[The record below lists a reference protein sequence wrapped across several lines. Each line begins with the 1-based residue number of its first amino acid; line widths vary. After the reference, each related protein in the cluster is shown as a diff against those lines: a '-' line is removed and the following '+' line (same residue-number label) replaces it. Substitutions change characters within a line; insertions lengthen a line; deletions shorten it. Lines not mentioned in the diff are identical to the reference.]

1 MRCLANSL
9 SREFSIAEK
18 YAKNI
23 LALFEDGATVP
34 FIARYRKESSGGM
47 LDVDLRR
54 FHERWQYLVELE
66 KRRDSILATLEKHP
80 SCPESV
86 MLKIKRATTK
96 SELED
101 LFAPF
106 KSTRKSKATEAAELG
121 LTPLAEALWAGVLS
135 ERSKDI
141 SEWLASSNVSLGAK
155 EALEGARE
163 IIIET
168 LSLDADLL
176 KQGRELLL
184 SKGQMQSKLVRG
196 KKEIGEKYRD
206 YFEYSEA
213 VRKMP
218 SHRVLALFRG
228 KKESILKLSIL
239 LLNEESELSRL
250 NLSHLLGLF
259 NAQKNEKN
267 VAFCKLNVKQKEYL
281 LLAWDKKIHS
291 KLESDIFSILKEQA
305 EEGAINV
312 FANNLNDLLMSAPA
326 GAHRV
331 IGVDPGF
338 RNGVKLAVINE
349 LGDVIDHGVI
359 YPFTSESQKD
369 KAMARLLDLIKQ
381 HKVAWLAIGNGTASR
396 ESEQLINQLI
406 QQENLSCR
414 TVVISEAGASVYSAS
429 DVAINEF
436 PDLDV
441 TIRGAISIAR
451 RFQDP
456 LAELVKIDPQAIGVG
471 QYQHDVK
478 PAQLAS
484 SLTNVVEDCVN
495 KVGVDVNLAS
505 ASLLSYVAGLTKRM
519 AQNIVEYRR
528 QKGRIESR
536 EELLKVKGIGAKA
549 FEQCAGFLRVLNGR
563 EVLDSSGVHPESYS
577 LVRSMAHA
585 MSTQVDKLL
594 DNGAAINQ
602 LQLKFAD
609 FSGVDRYTFDDTL
622 KELAKPGRD
631 PRPEFRYAE
640 FDQSVQ
646 SMADLTEGMSLEGV
660 VTNVAAFGAFVDI
673 GVHQDGLIHISQLAD
688 RFVKDP
694 RDLVRVGQVI
704 KVTVLEV
711 DEKRKRISLKATG
724 L

>member
-1 MRCLANSL
+1 MRRLENTL
-9 SREFSIAEK
+9 SREFSIQEK
-18 YAKNI
+18 YSRNI
-23 LALFEDGATVP
+23 LAMFEEGATVP
-34 FIARYRKESSGGM
+34 FIARYRKESTGGM

-66 KRRDSILATLEKHP
+66 KRRMSILTVLENKP
-80 SCPESV
+80 DCPKGV
-86 MLKIKRATTK
+86 ITKINQAITK

-101 LFAPF
+101 IFAPF
-106 KSTRKSKATEAAELG
+106 KTTRKSKASEAIEIG
-121 LTPLAEALWAGVLS
+121 LKPLAEDLWAGTLS
-135 ERSKDI
+135 EQPKDLVQ
-141 SEWLASSNVSLGAK
+141 WMKNNSLEMEVQK
-155 EALEGARE
+155 ALEGALD

-168 LSLDADLL
+168 LSQDTELL
-176 KQGRELLL
+176 KQGRSLLL
-184 SKGQMQSKLVRG
+184 SIGEVQSKLVRG
-196 KKEIGEKYRD
+196 KKDLGEKYRD
-206 YFEYSEA
+206 YFDYSEA
-213 VRKMP
+213 VKKIP
-218 SHRVLALFRG
+218 SHRLLALFRG
-228 KKESILKLSIL
+228 KKEAILKLSINL
-239 LLNEESELSRL
+239 PNETVDLSRL
-250 NLSHLLGLF
+250 NLDHLAF
-259 NAQKNEKN
+259 IFSPQVERNA
-267 VAFCKLNVKQKEYL
+267 ALCKLSVNQKRYL
-281 LLAWDKKIHS
+281 FLAWEKKLS
-291 KLESDIFSILKEQA
+291 AKLESDIFSVLKEQA

-326 GAHRV
+326 GPHRV

-349 LGDVIDHGVI
+349 FGEVVDHGVI
-359 YPFTSESQKD
+359 YPFTSDAQKQ
-369 KAMARLLDLIKQ
+369 KAISSLLNYITQ
-381 HKVAWLAIGNGTASR
+381 HNVEWLAIGNGTASR
-396 ESEQLINQLI
+396 ETEQLANQLI
-406 QQENLSCR
+406 EKEGLSCR
-414 TVVISEAGASVYSAS
+414 AVVVSEAGASVYSAS
-429 DVAINEF
+429 DVAISEF

-441 TIRGAISIAR
+441 TIRGAVSIAR

-484 SLTNVVEDCVN
+484 SLANVVEDCVN

-505 ASLLSYVAGLTKRM
+505 ASLLSYVAGLSNRM
-519 AQNIVEYRR
+519 AQNIIDYRR

-536 EELLKVKGIGAKA
+536 GELLKVKGIGAKG
-549 FEQCAGFLRVLNGR
+549 FEQCAGFLRVLEGC
-563 EVLDSSGVHPESYS
+563 EVLDSSGVHPESYP
-577 LVRSMAHA
+577 LVRTMAKA
-585 MSTQVDKLL
+585 MNMQIQSLL
-594 DNGAAINQ
+594 GNVSAINQ

-640 FDQSVQ
+640 FDQGVQ
-646 SMADLTEGMSLEGV
+646 SMSDLVEGMSLEGV

>member
-1 MRCLANSL
+1 MRRLENTL
-9 SREFSIAEK
+9 SREFSIQEK
-18 YAKNI
+18 YSRNI
-23 LALFEDGATVP
+23 LAMFEEGATVP
-34 FIARYRKESSGGM
+34 FIARYRKESTGGM

-66 KRRDSILATLEKHP
+66 KRRMSILTALENKP
-80 SCPESV
+80 DCPKGV
-86 MLKIKRATTK
+86 ITKINQAITK

-101 LFAPF
+101 IFAPF
-106 KSTRKSKATEAAELG
+106 KTTRKSKASEAIEIGLKPMAED
-121 LTPLAEALWAGVLS
+121 LWAGTLS
-135 ERSKDI
+135 EQPKDLVQ
-141 SEWLASSNVSLGAK
+141 WMKNNSLEMEVQK
-155 EALEGARE
+155 ALEGALD

-168 LSLDADLL
+168 LSQDTELL
-176 KQGRELLL
+176 KQGRSLLL
-184 SKGQMQSKLVRG
+184 SIGEVQSKLVRG
-196 KKEIGEKYRD
+196 KKDVGEKYRD
-206 YFEYSEA
+206 YFDYSEA
-213 VRKMP
+213 VKKIP
-218 SHRVLALFRG
+218 SHRLLALFRG
-228 KKESILKLSIL
+228 KKEAILKLSINL
-239 LLNEESELSRL
+239 PNETVDLSRL
-250 NLSHLLGLF
+250 NLDHLAF
-259 NAQKNEKN
+259 IFSPQVERNA
-267 VAFCKLNVKQKEYL
+267 ALCKLSVNQKRYL
-281 LLAWDKKIHS
+281 FLAWEKKLS
-291 KLESDIFSILKEQA
+291 AKLESDIFSVLKEQA

-326 GAHRV
+326 GPHRV

-349 LGDVIDHGVI
+349 FGEVVDHGVI
-359 YPFTSESQKD
+359 YPFTSDAQKQ
-369 KAMARLLDLIKQ
+369 KAISSLLNYITQ
-381 HKVAWLAIGNGTASR
+381 HNVEWLAIGNGTASR
-396 ESEQLINQLI
+396 ETEQLANQLI
-406 QQENLSCR
+406 EKEGLSCR
-414 TVVISEAGASVYSAS
+414 AVVVSEAGASVYSAS
-429 DVAINEF
+429 DVAISEF

-441 TIRGAISIAR
+441 TIRGAVSIAR

-478 PAQLAS
+478 AAQLAS
-484 SLTNVVEDCVN
+484 SLANVVEDCVN

-505 ASLLSYVAGLTKRM
+505 ASLLSYVAGLSNRM
-519 AQNIVEYRR
+519 AQNIIDYRR

-536 EELLKVKGIGAKA
+536 GELLKVKGIGAKG
-549 FEQCAGFLRVLNGR
+549 FEQCAGFLRVLEGC
-563 EVLDSSGVHPESYS
+563 EVLDSSGVHPESYP
-577 LVRSMAHA
+577 LVRTMAKA
-585 MSTQVDKLL
+585 MNMQIQSLL
-594 DNGAAINQ
+594 GNVSAINQ

-640 FDQSVQ
+640 FDQGVQ
-646 SMADLTEGMSLEGV
+646 SMSDLVEGMSLEGV

>member
-1 MRCLANSL
+1 MKCLTHSL
-9 SREFSIAEK
+9 SQEFSIAEK

-23 LALFEDGATVP
+23 LALFEEGATVP
-34 FIARYRKESSGGM
+34 FIARYRKESTGGM

-54 FHERWQYLVELE
+54 FHARWQYLVELE
-66 KRRDSILATLEKHP
+66 KRRSSILTTLEEHP
-80 SCPESV
+80 HCPAKV
-86 MLKIKRATTK
+86 LLKIKQATTK
-96 SELED
+96 TELED

-106 KSTRKSKATEAAELG
+106 KTTRKTKAMEAAEQG
-121 LTPLAEALWAGVLS
+121 LTPLAAALWSGELL
-135 ERSKDI
+135 EQPKDI
-141 SEWLASSNVSLGAK
+141 SAWLALHNLTLDAN
-155 EALEGARE
+155 EALEGALEIMTEALSQDAGLLQQARE
-163 IIIET
+163 
-168 LSLDADLL
+168 
-176 KQGRELLL
+176 RLL
-184 SKGQMQSKLVRG
+184 SNGEVRSKLVRG

-206 YFEYSEA
+206 YFEYHEA
-213 VRKMP
+213 ANKIP
-218 SHRVLALFRG
+218 SHRLLALFRG
-228 KKESILKLSIL
+228 KKESILR
-239 LLNEESELSRL
+239 LNIDFQGSVNELFRL
-250 NLSHLLGLF
+250 NLSHLVNLF
-259 NAQKNEKN
+259 ESKKSEKSTG
-267 VAFCKLNVKQKEYL
+267 FCKLTVRQQGYL
-281 LLAWDKKIHS
+281 VRAWDKRIHS

-338 RNGVKLAVINE
+338 RNGVKLAVVNE
-349 LGDVIDHGVI
+349 QGELIDHGVI
-359 YPFTSESQKD
+359 YPFTSETQKD
-369 KAMARLLDLIKQ
+369 KAIARLESLIKK
-381 HKVAWLAIGNGTASR
+381 HNVAWLAIGNGTASR
-396 ESEQLINQLI
+396 ETEQLANQLI
-406 QQENLSCR
+406 KQAGLSCR
-414 TVVISEAGASVYSAS
+414 SVVVSEAGASVYSAS

-478 PAQLAS
+478 ASQLAN
-484 SLTNVVEDCVN
+484 SLANVVEDCVN

-519 AQNIVEYRR
+519 AQNIVDYRR

-549 FEQCAGFLRVLNGR
+549 FEQCAGFLRVLGGR
-563 EVLDSSGVHPESYS
+563 EILDRSGVHPESYS
-577 LVRSMAHA
+577 LVRSMAKMMNVQVQSLLNDTSA
-585 MSTQVDKLL
+585 MS
-594 DNGAAINQ
+594 Q
-602 LQLKFAD
+602 LQGKFAD
-609 FSGVDRYTFDDTL
+609 FSGVDRYTYEDTL

-646 SMADLTEGMSLEGV
+646 SLSDLVEGMTLEGV

-673 GVHQDGLIHISQLAD
+673 GVHQDGLVHISQLAD

-694 RDLVRVGQVI
+694 RDLVRVGQVV
-704 KVTVLEV
+704 KVQVLEV
-711 DEKRKRISLKATG
+711 DEKRKRISLKATN

>member
-1 MRCLANSL
+1 MRRLENTL
-9 SREFSIAEK
+9 SREFSIQEK
-18 YAKNI
+18 YSRNI
-23 LALFEDGATVP
+23 LAMFEDGATVP
-34 FIARYRKESSGGM
+34 FIARYRKESTGGM

-66 KRRDSILATLEKHP
+66 KRRISILTALENKP
-80 SCPESV
+80 DCPKGV
-86 MLKIKRATTK
+86 ITKINQAITK

-101 LFAPF
+101 IFAPF
-106 KSTRKSKATEAAELG
+106 KTTRKSKASEAIEIG
-121 LTPLAEALWAGVLS
+121 LKPLAEDLWAGTLS
-135 ERSKDI
+135 EQPQDLVQWLKSRSLEIEVQK
-141 SEWLASSNVSLGAK
+141 
-155 EALEGARE
+155 ALEGALD

-168 LSLDADLL
+168 LSQDTELL
-176 KQGRELLL
+176 KQGRSLLL
-184 SKGQMQSKLVRG
+184 SIGQVQSKLVRG
-196 KKEIGEKYRD
+196 KKDVGEKYRD
-206 YFEYSEA
+206 YFDYSEA
-213 VRKMP
+213 VKKIP
-218 SHRVLALFRG
+218 SHRLLALFRG
-228 KKESILKLSIL
+228 KKEAILKLSINL
-239 LLNEESELSRL
+239 PNETGDLSRL
-250 NLSHLLGLF
+250 NLDHLAF
-259 NAQKNEKN
+259 IFSPQVERNA
-267 VAFCKLNVKQKEYL
+267 ALCKLNVNQKRYL
-281 LLAWDKKIHS
+281 FLAWEKKLS
-291 KLESDIFSILKEQA
+291 AKLESDIFSVLKEQA

-326 GAHRV
+326 GPHRV

-338 RNGVKLAVINE
+338 RNGVKLAVISEFGE
-349 LGDVIDHGVI
+349 LVDHGVI
-359 YPFTSESQKD
+359 YPFTSETQKQ
-369 KAMARLLDLIKQ
+369 KAISSLLNYITQ
-381 HKVAWLAIGNGTASR
+381 HNVEWLAIGNGTASR
-396 ESEQLINQLI
+396 ETEQLANQLI
-406 QQENLSCR
+406 QAEGLSCR
-414 TVVISEAGASVYSAS
+414 AVVVSEAGASVYSAS
-429 DVAINEF
+429 DVAISEF

-441 TIRGAISIAR
+441 TIRGAVSIAR

-484 SLTNVVEDCVN
+484 SLANVVEDCVN

-505 ASLLSYVAGLTKRM
+505 ASLLSYVAGLSNRM
-519 AQNIVEYRR
+519 AQNIIDYRR

-536 EELLKVKGIGAKA
+536 EELLKVKGIGAKG
-549 FEQCAGFLRVLNGR
+549 FEQCAGFLRVLEGR
-563 EVLDSSGVHPESYS
+563 EVLDSSGVHPESYP
-577 LVRSMAHA
+577 LVRTMAKA
-585 MSTQVDKLL
+585 MNMQIQSLL
-594 DNGAAINQ
+594 GNVSAINQ

-609 FSGVDRYTFDDTL
+609 FSGIDRYTFDDTL

-640 FDQSVQ
+640 FDQGVQ
-646 SMADLTEGMSLEGV
+646 SMSDLVEGMSLEGV

-711 DEKRKRISLKATG
+711 DEKRKRISLKAAG